1 MLIKHKLFLS
11 TTIAI
16 LGMLV
21 MLFLLDY
28 SNTSIQKNGNLQNQ
42 ITSINTAVLQL
53 RRDEKDFLSRKDL
66 KYTESFDNGIDEIQQ
81 LLTLIETNLND
92 VGVDPKYATELSDV
106 ITQYQA
112 HFKSVVE
119 TKIRIGLTPETG
131 LYGNLRRAVANT
143 EELIGDSNFQQLSKM
158 LQLRR
163 NEKDFMLRGDLKYR
177 DKFLTNYENLDQFL
191 SKSIFQAEQ
200 KNKIKE
206 SLEPYKAAFMELI
219 DEEVKF
225 GLNSKQGL
233 QLQMRG
239 TIHQV
244 DEMVD
249 KLTTIVDETS
259 QEHMHFVS
267 MMTYS
272 LFLLSIL
279 ASTILSLFI
288 ARTIMKGISNIK
300 DSMLK
305 VSQTNDLTI
314 KIQSLNKDELGDMG
328 NAFNTMLTSF
338 QSLIASVNKSVA
350 SVNQTTQTLFNN
362 IEETNVGVESQMQET
377 DMVATAVTEMV
388 ATIEEIANNTND
400 AADKAQQTT
409 QNANQGK
416 QDVNNTIEQITL
428 LTKQLVE
435 SETVANAL
443 SEDSVAIGSV
453 LGVIQGIAEQTN
465 LLALNAAIE
474 AARAG
479 EQGRGFA
486 VVADEVR
493 TLASRTQESTK
504 EIENIINTLQDRTKE
519 IVELMARC
527 KAEGDHSATQASQA
541 SAILDQINTD
551 VFGIMDMS
559 TTIAAAI
566 QEQTAVASEVSKHII
581 SIRDVTENTSKSSVQ
596 NESISQE
603 LSSQATQ
610 LSDQVKRFTV

>member
-11 TTIAI
+11 TSISI
-16 LGMLV
+16 LGMLF
-21 MLFLLDY
+21 MLFLLNY
-28 SNTSIQKNGNLQNQ
+28 SNTSLQDNANLKNQ

-53 RRDEKDFLSRKDL
+53 RRDEKDFLARKDL
-66 KYTESFDNGIDEIQQ
+66 KYAENFDNGINEIQQ
-81 LLTLIETNLND
+81 LLSSIGSNLNK
-92 VGVDPKYATELSDV
+92 VGVNQAYAKELSDV
-106 ITQYQA
+106 ITQYQT
-112 HFKSVVE
+112 HFKAVVE
-119 TKIRIGLTPETG
+119 TKKRIGLTPETG
-131 LYGNLRRAVANT
+131 LYGNLRKAVANT
-143 EELIGDSNFQQLSKM
+143 EELIGDNNFQQLSKM

-163 NEKDFMLRGDLKYR
+163 NEKDFMLRNDLKYR
-177 DKFLTNYENLDQFL
+177 DKFLNNYDDFYKFL
-191 SKSIFQAEQ
+191 SKSLFQAEQ

-206 SLEPYKAAFMELI
+206 SLTPYKTAFIALI

-233 QLQMRG
+233 QLQMRD

-244 DEMVD
+244 DEMVNE
-249 KLTTIVDETS
+249 LTTVVDETS
-259 QEHMHFVS
+259 QQHMRLVN
-267 MMTYS
+267 MITYS
-272 LFLLSIL
+272 LFLLSIV
-279 ASTILSLFI
+279 ASTLLSLFI

-300 DSMLK
+300 DSMLE

-314 KIQSLNKDELGDMG
+314 KIQSLHKDELGDMG

-338 QSLIASVNKSVA
+338 QSLIASVNQSVT

-362 IEETNVGVESQMQET
+362 IEETNIGVESQMQET

-409 QNANQGK
+409 QNATQGK
-416 QDVNNTIEQITL
+416 QDVNSTIEQITL
-428 LTKQLVE
+428 LTQQLVE

-443 SEDSVAIGSV
+443 AEDSVAIGSV

-504 EIENIINTLQDRTKE
+504 EIETIINTLQARTKE
-519 IVELMARC
+519 IVELMAKC

-581 SIRDVTENTSKSSVQ
+581 SIRDVTENTSKSSTQ
-596 NESISQE
+596 NESMSQE

-610 LSDQVKRFTV
+610 LSEQVKRFTV

>member
-81 LLTLIETNLND
+81 LLASIKTNLIN
-92 VGVDPKYATELSDV
+92 VGIAPEYATELSDV

-119 TKIRIGLTPETG
+119 TKKRIGLTPETG
-131 LYGNLRRAVANT
+131 LYGNLRKAVANT
-143 EELIGDSNFQQLSKM
+143 EELIGDSNFQQLSRM

-163 NEKDFMLRGDLKYR
+163 NEKDFMLRSDLKYR
-177 DKFLTNYENLDQFL
+177 DKFLTNYDDFYQFL
-191 SKSIFQAEQ
+191 SKSIFRAEQ
-200 KNKIKE
+200 KNEIKK

-233 QLQMRG
+233 QLQMRS

-244 DEMVD
+244 DEMVNQ
-249 KLTTIVDETS
+249 LTNIVSKTS
-259 QEHMHFVS
+259 QEHMHSVNIV
-267 MMTYS
+267 TYT

-288 ARTIMKGISNIK
+288 ARTIIKGISNIK

-314 KIQSLNKDELGDMG
+314 KIQSLKKDELGDMG
-328 NAFNTMLTSF
+328 NAFNLMLTSF
-338 QSLIASVNKSVA
+338 QSLITSVNKSVA

-400 AADKAQQTT
+400 AADKAQQTA

-416 QDVNNTIEQITL
+416 QDVNSTIEQITL

-443 SEDSVAIGSV
+443 AEDSVAIGSV

-504 EIENIINTLQDRTKE
+504 EIENIINTLQARTKE
-519 IVELMARC
+519 IVELMTQC

-541 SAILDQINTD
+541 SAILDQINSD

-566 QEQTAVASEVSKHII
+566 QEQTAVASEVSKHVIN
-581 SIRDVTENTSKSSVQ
+581 IRDVTENTSQSSVQ

-610 LSDQVKRFTV
+610 LSEQVKRFTV

>member
-81 LLTLIETNLND
+81 LLASIKTNLIN
-92 VGVDPKYATELSDV
+92 VGIAPEYATELSDV

-119 TKIRIGLTPETG
+119 TKKRIGLTPETG
-131 LYGNLRRAVANT
+131 LYGNLRKAVANT
-143 EELIGDSNFQQLSKM
+143 EELIGDSNFQQLSRM

-177 DKFLTNYENLDQFL
+177 DKFLTNYDDFYQFL
-191 SKSIFQAEQ
+191 SKSIFRAEQ
-200 KNKIKE
+200 KNEIKK

-233 QLQMRG
+233 QLQMRS

-244 DEMVD
+244 DEMVNQ
-249 KLTTIVDETS
+249 LTNIVSKTS
-259 QEHMHFVS
+259 QEHMHSVNIV
-267 MMTYS
+267 TYT

-288 ARTIMKGISNIK
+288 ARTIIKGISNIK

-314 KIQSLNKDELGDMG
+314 KIQSLKKDELGDMG
-328 NAFNTMLTSF
+328 NAFNLMLTSF
-338 QSLIASVNKSVA
+338 QSLITSVNKSVA

-400 AADKAQQTT
+400 AADKAQQTA

-416 QDVNNTIEQITL
+416 QDVNSTIEQITL

-443 SEDSVAIGSV
+443 AEDSVAIGSV

-504 EIENIINTLQDRTKE
+504 EIENIINTLQARTKE
-519 IVELMARC
+519 IVELMTQC

-541 SAILDQINTD
+541 SAILDQINSD

-566 QEQTAVASEVSKHII
+566 QEQTAVASEVSKHVIN
-581 SIRDVTENTSKSSVQ
+581 IRDVTENTSQSSVQ

-610 LSDQVKRFTV
+610 LSEQVKRFTV